1 MKKENEIGQEIKSLE
16 DLKRDYLQEEID
28 LLESFEIEQLETRVA
43 FSIISSGG
51 CGPCAC
57 GPLPTG
63 EECA

>member
-51 CGPCAC
+51 CGPCGGC
-57 GPLPTG
+57 GLPTG
-63 EECA
+63 SECG